1 MDIVNWL
8 YLKTRNFIKPTINN
22 TDTDLVMLGAY
33 VGPLIRDDQYET
45 YAMGVQDFADGLYP
59 LTVKHLLYTFGA
71 DSVSPGDNIEYFIG
85 NSYNLAPASTTGN
98 DGRRVLM
105 NFNGTISSVKLGV
118 TITGTLG
125 TAEPVTVRLN
135 NASTGQVVTA
145 STTIT
150 MDQQNALFPLSFP
163 TPLVVNVN
171 DKVSLSFVTP
181 AFATNPTTVRM
192 QGNLILEYYQ

>member
-1 MDIVNWL
+1 
-8 YLKTRNFIKPTINN
+8 
-22 TDTDLVMLGAY
+22 
-33 VGPLIRDDQYET
+33 
-45 YAMGVQDFADGLYP
+45 
-59 LTVKHLLYTFGA
+59 
-71 DSVSPGDNIEYFIG
+71 
-85 NSYNLAPASTTGN
+85 
-98 DGRRVLM
+98 M

-118 TITGTLG
+118 TVSGTLG

>member
-33 VGPLIRDDQYET
+33 VGPIVKDDQYET

-59 LTVKHLLYTFGA
+59 LTVKHLLYTFAA

-85 NSYNLAPASTTGN
+85 NSYNLAPASTTSN

-125 TAEPVTVRLN
+125 TAEPVTVKLT
-135 NASTGQVVTA
+135 NASTGQVVAA

-150 MDQQNALFPLSFP
+150 MDQQSALFPLSFP
-163 TPLVVNVN
+163 TQLVVNVN

>member
-8 YLKTRNFIKPTINN
+8 YLKTKNFIKPTINN

-33 VGPLIRDDQYET
+33 VGPTIRDDQYET

-59 LTVKHLLYTFGA
+59 LTPKHLLYTFGA

-85 NSYNLAPASTTGN
+85 NSYNLAPASTTNN

-105 NFNGTISSVKLGV
+105 NFKGTISSVK
-118 TITGTLG
+118 ITLTVGGTLG
-125 TAEPVTVRLN
+125 TAEPVTVKLN
-135 NASTGQVVTA
+135 NSSTGQSVTA
-145 STTIT
+145 SSTIT
-150 MDQQNALFPLSFP
+150 MNQTSALFPLTFT
-163 TPLVVNVN
+163 TPLSVNVN

-181 AFATNPTTVRM
+181 AFATNPTSVRI
-192 QGNLILEYYQ
+192 QTNLILEYYQ